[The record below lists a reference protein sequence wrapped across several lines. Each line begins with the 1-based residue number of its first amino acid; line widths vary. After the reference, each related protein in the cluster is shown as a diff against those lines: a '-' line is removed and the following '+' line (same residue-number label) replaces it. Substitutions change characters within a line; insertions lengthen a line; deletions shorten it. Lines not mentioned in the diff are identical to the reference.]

1 MAVDTSTKLEGS
13 WGVAQG
19 SAWLSTGETGA
30 PSGVRSG
37 SEAQGWNDACVAA
50 VLFNVECNDSHVG
63 AFLLN
68 LRGGGRA

>member
-13 WGVAQG
+13 WGVTQG

-50 VLFNVECNDSHVG
+50 VLFNVECNDSYVA

-68 LRGGGRA
+68 LRSGSRA